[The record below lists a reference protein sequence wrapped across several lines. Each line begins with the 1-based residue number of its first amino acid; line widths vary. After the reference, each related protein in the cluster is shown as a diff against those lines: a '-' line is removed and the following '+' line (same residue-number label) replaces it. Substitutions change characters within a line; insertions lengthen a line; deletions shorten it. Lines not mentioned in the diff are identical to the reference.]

1 MKRQKEAA
9 QKETLKRILGL
20 IRPYWWMAAL
30 ILLFA
35 VITVAA
41 TLYGPILIGQ
51 GVDLIIGQGN
61 VDFAGLRS
69 LILQFLL
76 MIAVTGIS
84 QWLMSLM
91 TNRITYQVVRDM
103 RVQAFNRMEELPL
116 KYMDNHQPGDAL
128 SRIITDV
135 EQFSDGLL
143 MGFTQL
149 FTGVLTIVGTLC
161 FMLTLDLAT
170 TVLVVCLTPLSFFVA
185 GFIAKRTYTMFKL
198 QSETRSEMTSLV
210 EEMVGNE
217 KIVQAFSYE
226 ERAEERFAGIN
237 ERLRVC
243 GIRALFFS
251 SLTNPA
257 TRFINGLV
265 YAGVGVLGAL
275 KAITGTISVGDL
287 SAFLTYAN
295 QYTKPFNEIS
305 GVVTE
310 LQNALACAQ
319 RLFAFIDEPPVTPD
333 DDDAVVLEKGKGRVE
348 FDQVGFS
355 YDPKVPL
362 IENLNLKVEPGQRIA
377 IVGPTGCGKTTLI
390 NLLMRFYDV
399 NTGTLK
405 IDGTPIGHIT
415 RNSLR
420 ANFGMVLQETWLKAG
435 TIHENIAYGKPD
447 ASREEVVEAAKRVH
461 AHSFISRLPQG
472 YDTVIAEDGG
482 NISQGQKQLLC
493 IARVMLMHP
502 PILILDEATS
512 SIDTRT
518 EMKVQRAFEELMKGR
533 TSFIV
538 AHRLSTVRNAD
549 RILVMKDGKIIESG
563 RHEELLEQNGFY
575 KQLYES
581 QFLSGETEE

>member
-20 IRPYWWMAAL
+20 MRPYWWMAAL

-435 TIHENIAYGKPD
+435 TIHENIAYGRPD

-581 QFLSGETEE
+581 QFAATV

>member
-399 NTGTLK
+399 NTGMLK

-435 TIHENIAYGKPD
+435 TIHENIAYGRPD

-581 QFLSGETEE
+581 QFAATV

>member
-91 TNRITYQVVRDM
+91 TNRITYQVVRHM

-435 TIHENIAYGKPD
+435 TIHENIAYGRPD

-581 QFLSGETEE
+581 QFAATV

>member
-30 ILLFA
+30 ILVFA

-51 GVDLIIGQGN
+51 GVDLIIGKGN

-435 TIHENIAYGKPD
+435 TIHENIAYGRPD

-518 EMKVQRAFEELMKGR
+518 EMKVQRAFEELMRGR

-581 QFLSGETEE
+581 QFAATV

>member
-116 KYMDNHQPGDAL
+116 KYMDDHQPGDAL

-435 TIHENIAYGKPD
+435 TIHENIAYGRPD

-461 AHSFISRLPQG
+461 AYSFISRLPQG

-518 EMKVQRAFEELMKGR
+518 EMKVQRAFEELMRGR

-581 QFLSGETEE
+581 QFAATV

>member
-333 DDDAVVLEKGKGRVE
+333 DDDAVLLEKGKGRVE

-435 TIHENIAYGKPD
+435 TIHENIAYGRPD

-581 QFLSGETEE
+581 QFAATV

>member
-319 RLFAFIDEPPVTPD
+319 RLFAFIDEPSVTPD

-435 TIHENIAYGKPD
+435 TIHENIAYGRPD

-518 EMKVQRAFEELMKGR
+518 EMKVQRAFEELMRGR

-581 QFLSGETEE
+581 QFAATV

>member
-257 TRFINGLV
+257 TRFINGLA

-435 TIHENIAYGKPD
+435 TIHENIAYGRPD

-461 AHSFISRLPQG
+461 ANSFISRLPQG

-518 EMKVQRAFEELMKGR
+518 EMKVQRAFEELMRGR

-581 QFLSGETEE
+581 QFAATV

>member
-435 TIHENIAYGKPD
+435 TIHENIAYGRPD

-461 AHSFISRLPQG
+461 AHSFISRLSQG

-518 EMKVQRAFEELMKGR
+518 EMKVQRAFEELMRGR

-581 QFLSGETEE
+581 QFAATV

>member
-518 EMKVQRAFEELMKGR
+518 EMKVQRAFEELMRGR

-581 QFLSGETEE
+581 QFAATV

>member
-435 TIHENIAYGKPD
+435 TIHVNIAYGRPD

-518 EMKVQRAFEELMKGR
+518 EMKVQRAFEELMRGR

-581 QFLSGETEE
+581 QFAATV

>member
-161 FMLTLDLAT
+161 FMLTLDLST

-435 TIHENIAYGKPD
+435 TIHENIAYGRPD

-518 EMKVQRAFEELMKGR
+518 EMKVQRAFEELMRGR

-581 QFLSGETEE
+581 QFAATV

>member
-41 TLYGPILIGQ
+41 ALYGPILIGQ

-435 TIHENIAYGKPD
+435 TIHENIAYGRPD

-518 EMKVQRAFEELMKGR
+518 EMKVQRAFEELMRGR

-581 QFLSGETEE
+581 QFAATV

>member
-435 TIHENIAYGKPD
+435 TIHENIAYGRPD

-518 EMKVQRAFEELMKGR
+518 EMKVQRAFEELMRGR

-538 AHRLSTVRNAD
+538 AHRLSTVRNAA

-581 QFLSGETEE
+581 QFAATV

>member
-51 GVDLIIGQGN
+51 GVDLIIGKGN

-420 ANFGMVLQETWLKAG
+420 ANFGMVLQESWLKAG
-435 TIHENIAYGKPD
+435 TIHENIAYGRPD

-518 EMKVQRAFEELMKGR
+518 EMKVQRAFEELMRGR

-581 QFLSGETEE
+581 QFAATV

>member
-275 KAITGTISVGDL
+275 KANTGTISVGDL

-435 TIHENIAYGKPD
+435 TIHENIAYGRPD

-518 EMKVQRAFEELMKGR
+518 EMKVQRAFEKLMKGR

-581 QFLSGETEE
+581 QFAATV

>member
-20 IRPYWWMAAL
+20 MRPYWWMAAL

-69 LILQFLL
+69 LILRFLL

-435 TIHENIAYGKPD
+435 TIHENIAYGRPD

-461 AHSFISRLPQG
+461 ANSFISRLPQG

-581 QFLSGETEE
+581 QFAATV

>member
-1 MKRQKEAA
+1 MKRQKEAV

-275 KAITGTISVGDL
+275 KAITGAISVGDL

-399 NTGTLK
+399 NTGMLK

-435 TIHENIAYGKPD
+435 TIHENIAYGRPD

-581 QFLSGETEE
+581 QFAATV

>member
-20 IRPYWWMAAL
+20 MRPYWWMAAL

-69 LILQFLL
+69 LILRFLL

-420 ANFGMVLQETWLKAG
+420 ANFGMVLQETWLKTG
-435 TIHENIAYGKPD
+435 TIHENIAYGRPD

-518 EMKVQRAFEELMKGR
+518 EMKVQRAFEELMRGR

-581 QFLSGETEE
+581 QFAATV

>member
-69 LILQFLL
+69 LILRFLL

-91 TNRITYQVVRDM
+91 TNRITYQVVRDL

-435 TIHENIAYGKPD
+435 TIHENIAYGRPD

-461 AHSFISRLPQG
+461 ANSFISRLPQG

-518 EMKVQRAFEELMKGR
+518 EMKVQRAFEELMRGR

-581 QFLSGETEE
+581 QFAATV

>member
-61 VDFAGLRS
+61 VDFVGLRS

-435 TIHENIAYGKPD
+435 TIHENIAYGRPD

-581 QFLSGETEE
+581 QFAATV

>member
-69 LILQFLL
+69 LILRFLL

-198 QSETRSEMTSLV
+198 QSEKRSEMTSLV

-435 TIHENIAYGKPD
+435 TIHENIAYGRPD

-518 EMKVQRAFEELMKGR
+518 EMKVQRAFEELMRGR

-581 QFLSGETEE
+581 QFAATV

>member
-355 YDPKVPL
+355 YDSKVPL

-435 TIHENIAYGKPD
+435 TIHENIAYGRPD

-518 EMKVQRAFEELMKGR
+518 EMKVQRAFEELMRGR

-581 QFLSGETEE
+581 QFAATV

>member
-257 TRFINGLV
+257 TRFINGLA

-435 TIHENIAYGKPD
+435 TIHENIAYGRPD

-461 AHSFISRLPQG
+461 AHSFISRLPKG

-482 NISQGQKQLLC
+482 NISQGQKQPPC
-493 IARVMLMHP
+493 IARVILMHP

-581 QFLSGETEE
+581 QFAATV

>member
-91 TNRITYQVVRDM
+91 TNRITYQVVRDL

-435 TIHENIAYGKPD
+435 TIHENIAYGRPD

-461 AHSFISRLPQG
+461 ANSFISRLPQG

-581 QFLSGETEE
+581 QFAATV

>member
-217 KIVQAFSYE
+217 KIVQAFSHE

-581 QFLSGETEE
+581 QFAATV

>member
-257 TRFINGLV
+257 TRFINGLA

-435 TIHENIAYGKPD
+435 TIHENIAYGRPD

-581 QFLSGETEE
+581 QFAATV

>member
-69 LILQFLL
+69 LILRFLL

-435 TIHENIAYGKPD
+435 TIHENIAYGRPD

-461 AHSFISRLPQG
+461 ANSFISRLPQG

-581 QFLSGETEE
+581 QFAATV

>member
-69 LILQFLL
+69 LILRFLL

-435 TIHENIAYGKPD
+435 TIHENIAYGRPD

-518 EMKVQRAFEELMKGR
+518 EMKVQRAFEELMRGR

-581 QFLSGETEE
+581 QFAATV

>member
-257 TRFINGLV
+257 TRFINGLA

-435 TIHENIAYGKPD
+435 TIHENIAYGRPD

-518 EMKVQRAFEELMKGR
+518 EMKVQRAFEELMRGR

-581 QFLSGETEE
+581 QFAATV

>member
-69 LILQFLL
+69 LILRFLL

-435 TIHENIAYGKPD
+435 TIHENIAYGRPD

-461 AHSFISRLPQG
+461 AHSFISRMPQG

-518 EMKVQRAFEELMKGR
+518 EMKVQRAFEELMRGR

-581 QFLSGETEE
+581 QFAATV

>member
-20 IRPYWWMAAL
+20 IRPYWWMVAL

-257 TRFINGLV
+257 TRFINGLA

-435 TIHENIAYGKPD
+435 TIHENIAYGRPD

-461 AHSFISRLPQG
+461 ANSFISRLPQG

-581 QFLSGETEE
+581 QFAATV

>member
-9 QKETLKRILGL
+9 QKETLIRILGL

-91 TNRITYQVVRDM
+91 TNRITYQVVRDL

-435 TIHENIAYGKPD
+435 TIHENIAYGRPD

-461 AHSFISRLPQG
+461 ANSFISRLPQG

-581 QFLSGETEE
+581 QFAATV

>member
-69 LILQFLL
+69 LILRFLL

-435 TIHENIAYGKPD
+435 TIHENIAYGRPD

-518 EMKVQRAFEELMKGR
+518 EMKVQRAFEKLMRGR

-581 QFLSGETEE
+581 QFAATV

>member
-435 TIHENIAYGKPD
+435 TIHENIAYGRPA

-518 EMKVQRAFEELMKGR
+518 EMKVQRAFEELMRGR

-581 QFLSGETEE
+581 QFAATV

>member
-435 TIHENIAYGKPD
+435 TIHENIAYGRPD

-518 EMKVQRAFEELMKGR
+518 EMKVQRAFEELMSGR

-581 QFLSGETEE
+581 QFAATV

>member
-1 MKRQKEAA
+1 
-9 QKETLKRILGL
+9 
-20 IRPYWWMAAL
+20 
-30 ILLFA
+30 
-35 VITVAA
+35 
-41 TLYGPILIGQ
+41 
-51 GVDLIIGQGN
+51 
-61 VDFAGLRS
+61 
-69 LILQFLL
+69 
-76 MIAVTGIS
+76 
-84 QWLMSLM
+84 
-91 TNRITYQVVRDM
+91 
-103 RVQAFNRMEELPL
+103 
-116 KYMDNHQPGDAL
+116 
-128 SRIITDV
+128 
-135 EQFSDGLL
+135 
-143 MGFTQL
+143 
-149 FTGVLTIVGTLC
+149 
-161 FMLTLDLAT
+161 
-170 TVLVVCLTPLSFFVA
+170 
-185 GFIAKRTYTMFKL
+185 
-198 QSETRSEMTSLV
+198 MTSLV

-435 TIHENIAYGKPD
+435 TIHENIAYGRPD

-581 QFLSGETEE
+581 QFAATV

>member
-435 TIHENIAYGKPD
+435 TIHENIAYGRPD

-461 AHSFISRLPQG
+461 AHSFISRMPQG

-518 EMKVQRAFEELMKGR
+518 EMKVQRAFEELMRGR

-581 QFLSGETEE
+581 QFAATV